1 MRRRSRRLS
10 PELVDALLERRD
22 LPSLPGGLQ
31 AAAAIQQSQAGDRN
45 LFHQNGINGLV
56 LHRTFVNRL
65 NDRLATSKDQ
75 TARVNQAFQVFA
87 TNYKALPV
95 SPPPGTT
102 GPTLESLVMALK
114 QQVAVA
120 LIRRQG
126 LSSQMTVSELTSIR
140 YSPLAPVALVPF
152 ASGQIDAMAAT
163 LAELPPVAGP
173 DGKLTSGNPT
183 PAVNVAVNGILN
195 ALAESTVH
203 PLLFLKPESFYL
215 NPNIQFTL
223 EFSGAPAAS
232 APGFFIRGPHGAILP
247 GATLHPH
254 APN

>member
-1 MRRRSRRLS
+1 MGRRSRRFSLEFVN
-10 PELVDALLERRD
+10 PQLERRA
-22 LPSLPGGLQ
+22 LLTVSGAVHAT
-31 AAAAIQQSQAGDRN
+31 AALHQSQPGDPN
-45 LFHQNGINGLV
+45 VFHQNGINGLL

-75 TARVNQAFQVFA
+75 TARVTQAFQVFA

-95 SPPPGTT
+95 NPPAGSS
-102 GPTLESLVMALK
+102 GPTLESLVTALK

-126 LSSQMTVSELTSIR
+126 LSTQMTVSEQRGIR
-140 YSPLAPVALVPF
+140 HSPLAPVALVPF
-152 ASGQIDAMAAT
+152 ANTQLDTMAAT
-163 LAELPPVAGP
+163 LTDLPPVAGP
-173 DGKLTSGNPT
+173 GGMLTSGDPT
-183 PAVNVAVNGILN
+183 PAVAVAVNAILN
-195 ALAESTVH
+195 ALAESTIH
-203 PLLFLKPESFYL
+203 PLLFLNPGSFYL

-232 APGFFIRGPHGAILP
+232 APGFFIRGPHGAFLP